1 MKVMKIFIDLFLL
14 LILIASPLAAEINTI
29 QRNGENTLPALKAPV
44 KIIRDEKG
52 IPYIYAESIADGI
65 TAQGFVTAQDRLVQL
80 EIVRRISNGRYAEL
94 LGEAV
99 LKQDIF
105 FRSLGFLRNA
115 AKHAKIIDDR
125 SRQFIQWYV
134 NGINAYITQMK
145 KEHPYELELVKL
157 NPEPWTVEDVISA
170 LYMIGFTS
178 SGNYE
183 SEVLFSKIIQKLGP
197 AAAMDLAPLAVG
209 SECKLSCTDRHASHK
224 KLSALKELLGKNTLA
239 AHDTLTAAYQVG
251 SNNWV
256 VAPKLTKNK
265 AAIIAGDPHLSTD
278 KIPTSWY
285 PTAII
290 TPEYRM
296 VGTTIPGAPGF
307 YNLRTGDIAIGLT
320 NSYIDCQ
327 DVYIL
332 ILDPKNPKNYLEGEK
347 SVPFDFIEETIK
359 VRDIKA
365 PSDYKEIK
373 YPVMLT
379 KWGPVFF
386 KSDNI
391 AMTLRWSPFETMTPS
406 LSMFDVITS
415 TSVED
420 IKKALEKETI
430 QMFNRSFVD
439 RKGNIGWQT
448 TGKIPIRAQKVSA
461 YPQTVKS
468 GTDNWTGWIPYNEM
482 PQSYNPPNGWIG
494 NANNKTVD
502 EGFPYYL
509 SSEFATYYRFARMK
523 EILNAAENTTADD
536 HWEYQRDSK
545 NMLAEKIAPVMAKIL
560 SSFDD
565 TKVLGQTLAKWD
577 FHDDKEKSAPAI
589 FQTVMIKAAYLTFKD
604 ELGEDLAEE
613 MLKDWYFWQV
623 RFEKIITSD
632 QSKWFDI
639 KDTKN
644 VETKKDIIHQA
655 GLEAIRLYGEHPKWG
670 DLHQINIVNALISEG
685 PLKSAADGGKYRMS
699 GSGETLY
706 RAKYHYDRPYD
717 VYYTA
722 SLRMV
727 ADMSDMDKVLA
738 VLPGGTSGRI
748 YDKHYKDQL
757 DAFMKGEKMYWWFSD
772 KMIKEHAE
780 STLTLKNGK

>member
-1 MKVMKIFIDLFLL
+1 MKAFKVFACIFFLL
-14 LILIASPLAAEINTI
+14 IIASPLGAAVNTI
-29 QRNGENTLPALKAPV
+29 LRNGEISLTVLEAPV
-44 KIIRDEKG
+44 KILRDEKG
-52 IPYIYAESIADGI
+52 IPYIYAESLADGI
-65 TAQGFVTAQDRLVQL
+65 TAQGFVTAQDRLLQL
-80 EIVRRISNGRYAEL
+80 EIVRLISNGRYAEL
-94 LGEAV
+94 AGENV

-115 AKHAKIIDDR
+115 RKHAKILDHR

-134 NGINAYITQMK
+134 NGINAYISRMK
-145 KEHPYELELVKL
+145 KEHPYELELVKIK
-157 NPEPWTVEDVISA
+157 PDPWTVEDVISA

-197 AAAMDLAPLAVG
+197 EAAMDLIPINVG
-209 SECKLSCTDRHASHK
+209 PECKLS
-224 KLSALKELLGKNTLA
+224 
-239 AHDTLTAAYQVG
+239 TAALQDPYQKISELKPLLDDNILAYRNGLNTSYRVG

-265 AAIIAGDPHLSTD
+265 AAIIAGDPHLATE
-278 KIPTSWY
+278 KIPTTWY
-285 PTAII
+285 PTGII

-327 DVYIL
+327 DVYVL

-347 SVPFDFIEETIK
+347 SVPFNFIEETIN
-359 VRDIKA
+359 VRDPKA
-365 PSDYKEIK
+365 PSGHKEIK
-373 YPVMLT
+373 YPVMLSQ
-379 KWGPVFF
+379 WGPVFF
-386 KSDNI
+386 KSEKI
-391 AMTLRWSPFETMTPS
+391 AMALRWSPFETMTPS
-406 LSMFDVITS
+406 LSMPDVLTS
-415 TSVED
+415 KSVED
-420 IKKALEKETI
+420 VKKALEKETI
-430 QMFNRSFVD
+430 QMFNRSFID

-448 TGKIPIRAQKVSA
+448 TGKIPIRAQKAGA

-468 GTDNWTGWIPYNEM
+468 GSDNWTGWIPYEDM
-482 PQSYNPPNGWIG
+482 PQSYNPPKGWIG
-494 NANNKTVD
+494 NANNRTVD
-502 EGFPYYL
+502 DGFPYYL
-509 SSEFATYYRFARMK
+509 SSEFASYYRFARMK
-523 EILNAAENTTADD
+523 ELLDAAGNTTVADN
-536 HWEYQRDSK
+536 WEFQRDTK

-560 SSFDD
+560 TAFDD

-589 FQTVMIKAAYLTFKD
+589 FQTVMVEAAYLTFKD
-604 ELGEDLAEE
+604 ELGEDLAKE

-623 RFEKIITSD
+623 RFEKMITLG

-639 KDTKN
+639 KDTKE
-644 VETKKDIIHQA
+644 VETMQDIVHRA
-655 GLEAIRLYGEHPKWG
+655 GLKAISRYGEHPQWG
-670 DLHQINIVNALISEG
+670 DLHQINVVNSLISEG
-685 PLKSAADGGKYRMS
+685 PLKSAADGGKYSMS

-706 RAKYHYDRPYD
+706 RAKYHYDHPFN

-727 ADMSDMDKVLA
+727 ADMSDEDKVLA

-757 DAFMKGEKMYWWFSD
+757 APFMKGEKMYWWFSD
-772 KMIKEHAE
+772 KMIKEHTE